1 MNGKSEEPM
10 SVSGEQNPLSNLA
23 VIVPVW
29 NEEFLLPA
37 KLKDLQR
44 IDPGLIIFT
53 EGCFDDQFPA
63 TSTDN
68 SRHLIESFRE
78 RSATKVVILDAQR
91 QPKFRNI
98 LSLYSA
104 GECLRYRPMLFERAV
119 GLKTTG
125 YRSNQASTLN
135 LACRL
140 AKENGM
146 THVFIN
152 DVDEFLSNAA
162 LAQIRKEGLQEKTLI
177 FSEVTTYGYPP
188 RFLDRYYSGVLKTW
202 NGIYP
207 LSNKFFLIPTREPR
221 FFKSAIRGSQS
232 VEKSGFIESE
242 SIFHLKNLE
251 PKREALSYKVGKRR
265 EPRSDQ
271 MKSVALPD
279 MYRAEI
285 EGILVDIFSE

>member
-1 MNGKSEEPM
+1 M

-44 IDPGLIIFT
+44 IDPGMVIFT
-53 EGCFDDQFPA
+53 EGCFDDNFPA
-63 TSTDN
+63 SSTDN
-68 SRHLIESFRE
+68 SRGLIESFRKK
-78 RSATKVVILDAQR
+78 SATKVVILDAQR
-91 QPKFRNI
+91 LSKFRNV
-98 LSLYSA
+98 SKLYSV
-104 GECLRYRPMLFERAV
+104 GSSLRYHPMFLERLV
-119 GLKTTG
+119 GLRTTV

-135 LACRL
+135 LACSL

-162 LAQIRKEGLQEKTLI
+162 LAQIRAEGLQEKSMI

-188 RFLDRYYSGVLKTW
+188 RLLEKYYSGVLKTW

-207 LSNKFFLIPTREPR
+207 LSSKFFLIPTREPR
-221 FFKSAIRGSQS
+221 FFKSATRGSQS
-232 VEKSGFIESE
+232 VEKSGFIEYE

-251 PKREALSYKVGKRR
+251 PEREALSYKVGKRR
-265 EPRSDQ
+265 QPKPVQIES
-271 MKSVALPD
+271 STLPD
-279 MYRAEI
+279 MHREEI
-285 EGILVDIFSE
+285 EGILNGIFSE